1 LRSCKRLVGIGALVL
16 LSLLS
21 SACLAV
27 DADDASAESG
37 GVASGPDGSAVVRT
51 TIVPTMR
58 PSSAEELG
66 IVLDDD
72 GRPYDNYVGPQ
83 GTTTEE
89 RLLGRLT
96 VDRGRLYLMGGES
109 FLEPGVIGSA
119 DKTTV
124 NFRNQTEFEVRI
136 IWQRPD
142 GPEDDP
148 VETMLAVRLAV
159 RGETVESWGPF
170 KDGYTTESG
179 LGGIISRTS
188 FEFGRD
194 LLEPDEAVLAD
205 GLIEGRPFLFAD
217 LAGEVG
223 RDLFLFEN
231 GSGPGSFPYSE
242 GFNSDGRLVAIMV
255 WHPRYPW
262 RLAVPDGAPPPD
274 IVEREAQL
282 QACIDGTRTIDR
294 WGRCT

>member
-1 LRSCKRLVGIGALVL
+1 MRPSKWLYAIGALIL

-21 SACLAV
+21 TACV
-27 DADDASAESG
+27 NADTEVSGTAEGNTELGADSTD
-37 GVASGPDGSAVVRT
+37 VPRT

-66 IVLDDD
+66 IALDET
-72 GRPYDNYVGPQ
+72 GLPYDNYVGPQ

-96 VDRGRLYLMGGES
+96 IDRSRFYLISGES
-109 FLEPGVIGSA
+109 FLTPSSIGSA

-124 NFRNQTEFEVRI
+124 NFRGETEFDIRV
-136 IWQRPD
+136 IWQRPA
-142 GPEDDP
+142 GPDDEP
-148 VETMLAVRLAV
+148 VETVLGVRVEV
-159 RGETVESWGPF
+159 RDATVAQWGSF
-170 KDGYTTESG
+170 KDGYSTQTG

-188 FEFGRD
+188 FEYGRD
-194 LLEPDEAVLAD
+194 LLEPDQAVLDD
-205 GLIEGRPFLFAD
+205 GLIEGRSFLLAD
-217 LAGEVG
+217 LTGEPG
-223 RDLFLFEN
+223 RDLFLFDN
-231 GSGPGSFPYSE
+231 GSGPGDYRYTE
-242 GFNSDGRLVAIMV
+242 GFDEDGRLVAIMI

-262 RLAVPDGAPPPD
+262 RLAVTEGEPPSD
-274 IVEREAQL
+274 VLKREAEL